1 MNKFDRITAILIH
14 LQSKR
19 LVTAQELSER
29 FEVSLRTIYRD
40 IGTLINAGVPIIGE
54 VGVGYSMVEGYR
66 LPPVMFTQEEA
77 IAFLMAEKIVDKYAD
92 SQNSKYFQSALFKV
106 KSVLRNAEKKTAEEM
121 DNRITIV
128 KSAKQNVFTDK
139 NLPLIMRSLTDRE
152 ALQITYTAFDPKT
165 TASQIIEP
173 IGIIND
179 NGIWNTIAY
188 SNETK
193 AYRHFRVD
201 RISQIKLTGKVFSE
215 NHLSLKEYAE
225 NQKKQEIIY
234 SPIIK
239 VKKEVAHFIE
249 EQKYKYGFVSEQEN
263 GNSIEMKFQTTCLQ
277 TFSRWFLTIADN
289 AKIVEPQEL
298 KVLLKPVVAGISK
311 NI

>member
-1 MNKFDRITAILIH
+1 MNKFDRVTAILIH

-19 LVTAQELSER
+19 LVTAQQLSER

-40 IGTLINAGVPIIGE
+40 IETLLNAGVPIIGE
-54 VGVGYSMVEGYR
+54 IGVGYSMMEGYR

-92 SQNSKYFQSALFKV
+92 TQNSKHFKSALFKV
-106 KSVLRNAEKKTAEEM
+106 KSVLRNNDKKITEEM
-121 DNRITIV
+121 DNSISIV
-128 KSAKQNVFTDK
+128 KNAKSELADK
-139 NLPLIMRSLTDRE
+139 NLPFIMRSLTDKE
-152 ALQITYTAFDPKT
+152 ALQITYTAFDPKN

-173 IGIIND
+173 IGIINE
-179 NGIWNTIAY
+179 NGIWNTVAY

-193 AYRHFRVD
+193 DYRHFRID
-201 RISQIKLTGKVFSE
+201 RIAQIKLIGKPFLQ
-215 NHLSLKEYAE
+215 NHLTLKEYSA
-225 NQKKQEIIY
+225 NQKIQEIIY
-234 SPIIK
+234 RPIIK

-263 GNSIEMKFQTTCLQ
+263 GSSIKMEFKTNCLQ

-289 AKIVEPQEL
+289 AKILEPKEL
-298 KVLLKPVVAGISK
+298 KILLKEVVAGISK

>member
-1 MNKFDRITAILIH
+1 MNKFDRITAVLIH

-19 LVTAQELSER
+19 LVTAQELSDR

-40 IGTLINAGVPIIGE
+40 IETLINAGVPIIAE
-54 VGVGYSMVEGYR
+54 VGVGYSMMEGYR

-77 IAFLMAEKIVDKYAD
+77 IAFLIAEKIVDKYAD
-92 SQNSKYFQSALFKV
+92 SNNSKHFQSALFKV
-106 KSVLRNAEKKTAEEM
+106 KSVLRSTDKKIAEEM
-121 DNRITIV
+121 DNSISII
-128 KSAKQNVFTDK
+128 KSAKQNAFADK
-139 NLPLIMRSLTDRE
+139 NLPLIMRSLTDKE
-152 ALQITYTAFDPKT
+152 ALQITYTAFDPKP

-173 IGIIND
+173 IGIINE

-193 AYRHFRVD
+193 EYRHFRID
-201 RISQIKLTGKVFSE
+201 RIAQIKLIGKPFLRK
-215 NHLSLKEYAE
+215 HLTLKEYIDS
-225 NQKKQEIIY
+225 QRSQEIIY
-234 SPIIK
+234 QPTIK

-249 EQKYKYGFVSEQEN
+249 EQKYKYGFVSEKEN
-263 GNSIEMKFQTTCLQ
+263 GNSIEMEFKTNCLQ

-298 KVLLKPVVAGISK
+298 KILFKQVVARISK